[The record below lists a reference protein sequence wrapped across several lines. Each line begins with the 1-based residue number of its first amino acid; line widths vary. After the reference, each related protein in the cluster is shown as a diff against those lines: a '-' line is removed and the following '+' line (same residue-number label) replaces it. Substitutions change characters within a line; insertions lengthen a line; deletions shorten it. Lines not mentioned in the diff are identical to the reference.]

1 MNKTRIIIISALIPV
16 GIALIVGIV
25 FGTDRATN
33 TGEILGKV
41 AVEDVQLGG
50 LGEKDAAARLADLEE
65 TLASTP
71 IEVTAAGHTFSVI
84 PGDVGYDVDTET
96 VLEDAFAEGRT
107 GNWFTQIFWW
117 FGHFGDAGKVFELSA
132 TYDPEA
138 VAALIEEWELVGI
151 DDPPY
156 VGNVE
161 MVDYFVE
168 YEYPRAGTGID
179 HEAAAEILGEAILD
193 PSRPAVEL
201 PTRTLSPALT
211 NADIDAVVAKA
222 NGMLSGPVT
231 LWNQELDQKVEFPRN
246 VLAQALF
253 IRRDDTTEV
262 PTFNFT
268 WTGNALSE
276 YMVPRLAARST
287 GATDARV
294 VINDDDTVTLVPS
307 VPAKA
312 PDLRPLANEV
322 QAALA
327 SVTRIGPLAFVD
339 TFEADFTTADAEA
352 LGIRY
357 KLSEFTTSH
366 SCCQPRVTNIQT
378 IADAVDGALV
388 QPGETWSLND
398 HVGQRTIAKGYVRA
412 GAIINGYVQCCD
424 SDINIGGGTSQFT
437 TTMYNAI
444 FYAGLEDVYHM
455 THTIWFTRYPEGI
468 EATLGFPEPDLV
480 FRNNTDNVV
489 LIRTEHT
496 DTSITVKMYGDNGD
510 IEVEDEKSGR
520 YSHHGP
526 IVRYEVNND
535 LDPCVYGS
543 KEDGKVKESG
553 SGGWWIK
560 VYRHITYPEGHFLYP
575 EGDVTTDEWVVHYE
589 GGFKVV
595 EYSTKKCEA

>member
-1 MNKTRIIIISALIPV
+1 
-16 GIALIVGIV
+16 
-25 FGTDRATN
+25 
-33 TGEILGKV
+33 
-41 AVEDVQLGG
+41 
-50 LGEKDAAARLADLEE
+50 
-65 TLASTP
+65 
-71 IEVTAAGHTFSVI
+71 
-84 PGDVGYDVDTET
+84 
-96 VLEDAFAEGRT
+96 
-107 GNWFTQIFWW
+107 
-117 FGHFGDAGKVFELSA
+117 
-132 TYDPEA
+132 
-138 VAALIEEWELVGI
+138 
-151 DDPPY
+151 
-156 VGNVE
+156 
-161 MVDYFVE
+161 
-168 YEYPRAGTGID
+168 
-179 HEAAAEILGEAILD
+179 
-193 PSRPAVEL
+193 
-201 PTRTLSPALT
+201 LT

-510 IEVEDEKSGR
+510 IEVEAEKSGR